1 MIITRSKSHWEKP
14 ELWTHGYHSQ
24 QVVRFQ
30 GLTIDIIGTKY
41 SYISIGKVASTFMT
55 KFLEKLNYPEII
67 YDYNI
72 EDEYRLPQT
81 YIVVLRDPIERW
93 CSGIVEYLVNN
104 RKFRGN
110 DSMTFNLKDRETLDL
125 IFGYA
130 IFDRHTCPQVDYL
143 HNIDTDQCVFF
154 KLDKDF
160 ENNIRRFTEKELN
173 VPTNNVIIS
182 DNMYNTSERDTHK
195 ELREVINF
203 EINDN
208 PRYLEQIKSNFV
220 DDIILYNSV
229 NYYE

>member
-1 MIITRSKSHWEKP
+1 M
-14 ELWTHGYHSQ
+14 
-24 QVVRFQ
+24 
-30 GLTIDIIGTKY
+30 
-41 SYISIGKVASTFMT
+41 
-55 KFLEKLNYPEII
+55 
-67 YDYNI
+67 
-72 EDEYRLPQT
+72 
-81 YIVVLRDPIERW
+81 
-93 CSGIVEYLVNN
+93 
-104 RKFRGN
+104 
-110 DSMTFNLKDRETLDL
+110 
-125 IFGYA
+125 
-130 IFDRHTCPQVDYL
+130 
-143 HNIDTDQCVFF
+143 FF

-208 PRYLEQIKSNFV
+208 PRYLEQIKSHFV